1 MKHHPDRNGG
11 NEESSDMTKKINE
24 AYIFILVGMIQSI
37 WPLATT
43 GSFFN
48 NWICSTIFLTAGVY
62 LFVFSNEV
70 KNKI

>member
-1 MKHHPDRNGG
+1 
-11 NEESSDMTKKINE
+11 
-24 AYIFILVGMIQSI
+24 MIQTF

-48 NWICSTIFLTAGVY
+48 NWICSTIFLTVGVY

-70 KNKI
+70 KNKL